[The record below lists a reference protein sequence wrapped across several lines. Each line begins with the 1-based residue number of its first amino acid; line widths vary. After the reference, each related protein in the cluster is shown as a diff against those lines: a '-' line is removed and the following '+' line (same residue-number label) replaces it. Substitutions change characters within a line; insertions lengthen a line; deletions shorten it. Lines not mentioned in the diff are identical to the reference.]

1 MRSKTKHKIS
11 QESKIVNITEKIN
24 FRVLH
29 KSVFI
34 GITPVIGPNEKIK
47 VSNEPIFTILTYK
60 RMYLSSMLFVLKYF
74 KDLFEVSI

>member
-47 VSNEPIFTILTYK
+47 
-60 RMYLSSMLFVLKYF
+60 
-74 KDLFEVSI
+74 